1 MFIKGP
7 WFQKKYI
14 AFFTI
19 VPLLM
24 ASAIV
29 EVDDPV
35 CEGTGVIS
43 PTPGM
48 DNVRIIRTESTE
60 RSIIRDTCG
69 AYLVYGYDVTISAE
83 NTGPEAVA
91 GWVKLT
97 LIDFVRGK
105 ALNTQ
110 YIILEIDGNTT
121 VDTTYT
127 VWFTTGLN
135 EKEVTEV
142 QATLVLTDLPD
153 PTCDGTGKIP
163 LNTYLLVN
171 YQKDSLLQLSQ
182 IPRPEAPPEMPFD
195 DEG

>member
-1 MFIKGP
+1 MFIKRP

-14 AFFTI
+14 AFFAV

-29 EVDDPV
+29 KVDDPV
-35 CEGTGVIS
+35 CDGTGVVS
-43 PTPGM
+43 ALPGM
-48 DNVRIIRTESTE
+48 ENVRIIHTESTE
-60 RSIIRDTCG
+60 RNIIRDTCG
-69 AYLVYGYDVTISAE
+69 AYLVYGYDITIAAE

-121 VDTTYT
+121 VDTIYT

-135 EKEVTEV
+135 EKEVTEI
-142 QATLVLTDLPD
+142 QAELVLTDLPD
-153 PTCDGTGKIP
+153 PTCDGTGKIS
-163 LNTYLLVN
+163 LNTYFLVKF
-171 YQKDSLLQLSQ
+171 QKESLKKLSQ